1 MEEQQLEHVLPSAPV
16 GVELMHVWKGCKCMG
31 GDRRGSKIPAPLTL
45 LACQDLWLPLCAH
58 AQQAQVGLVW

>member
-31 GDRRGSKIPAPLTL
+31 GDRRGSKIPHHSLS
-45 LACQDLWLPLCAH
+45 
-58 AQQAQVGLVW
+58 